1 MCALNDAMPAEI
13 GICYAND
20 AIEIL
25 LICKWLSFAHRLS
38 SIEAASSAP
47 SYTCVESR
55 AFIDEAL
62 LLADA
67 DQLML

>member
-1 MCALNDAMPAEI
+1 MCALNDAMPTEI
-13 GICYAND
+13 GICYAM
-20 AIEIL
+20 EIL
-25 LICKWLSFAHRLS
+25 IICKWLSFAHRLS